1 MDTDKHRSISGTT
14 EHTENTEKEK
24 SNSVFSVYSV
34 VNIGFPESAYL
45 HKRVPKK
52 QFLESG
58 ELVASDKKLFR
69 ENVKNVYWEYTLKPS
84 TCPVLPFRDNE
95 REYLEVAVLQVEMN
109 SQKGHKRIAEII
121 HRIIPYPLMIGFYIG
136 TTGHT
141 ANKPQNTQNTQK
153 EGDLFGEADPS
164 VSSVYS
170 VVNQSLIALSI
181 APKRFSQAEHGA
193 FVAERFYTTGWM
205 NSGALNDREAAFIA
219 SLAWSNMPL
228 QNYGS
233 LYNAWTDRFA
243 GYECSVLSGTFAIGK
258 AGDRLERLTRCREI
272 ESRISE
278 LRGQLKK
285 AAFNRQVELNTQIKK
300 FEQELKQLAEEL

>member
-1 MDTDKHRSISGTT
+1 MADSKATHYSLFSIL
-14 EHTENTEKEK
+14 N
-24 SNSVFSVYSV
+24 
-34 VNIGFPESAYL
+34 FPETAFL
-45 HKRVPKK
+45 GKRVPKK

-69 ENVKNVYWEYTLKPS
+69 ENVKNVYWEYTLKSS

-109 SQKGHKRIAEII
+109 SPKGHKRIAEII
-121 HRIIPYPLMIGFYIG
+121 HRVIPYPLFLIFKKSELREVE
-136 TTGHT
+136 
-141 ANKPQNTQNTQK
+141 N
-153 EGDLFGEADPS
+153 GELRMENEKDNS
-164 VSSVYS
+164 QLTILNSQFV
-170 VVNQSLIALSI
+170 LSI

-193 FVAERFYTTGWM
+193 FVAERFFTTGWM
-205 NSGALNDREAAFIA
+205 NYDGLNEREAAFIQ

-233 LYNAWTDRFA
+233 LYNAWTDRFT

-272 ESRISE
+272 ESKISE

-285 AAFNRQVELNTQIKK
+285 AAFNRQVELNIQIKK
-300 FEQELKQLAEEL
+300 FEQELKQLAASL

>member
-1 MDTDKHRSISGTT
+1 MADSKATHYSLFSIL
-14 EHTENTEKEK
+14 N
-24 SNSVFSVYSV
+24 
-34 VNIGFPESAYL
+34 FPETAFL
-45 HKRVPKK
+45 GKRVPKK

-69 ENVKNVYWEYTLKPS
+69 ENVKNVYWEYTLKSS

-109 SQKGHKRIAEII
+109 SPKGHKRIAEII
-121 HRIIPYPLMIGFYIG
+121 HRVIPYPLFLIFKKSELREVE
-136 TTGHT
+136 
-141 ANKPQNTQNTQK
+141 N
-153 EGDLFGEADPS
+153 GELRMENEKDNS
-164 VSSVYS
+164 QLTILNSQFV
-170 VVNQSLIALSI
+170 LSI

-193 FVAERFYTTGWM
+193 FVAERFFTTGWM
-205 NSGALNDREAAFIA
+205 NYDGLNEREAAFIQ

-233 LYNAWTDRFA
+233 LYSAWTDRFT

-300 FEQELKQLAEEL
+300 FEIELKQLAENL

>member
-1 MDTDKHRSISGTT
+1 MNKPIENVWNAIS
-14 EHTENTEKEK
+14 
-24 SNSVFSVYSV
+24 
-34 VNIGFPESAYL
+34 FPEAAL
-45 HKRVPKK
+45 LGKRVPKK

-69 ENVKNVYWEYTLKPS
+69 ENVKNVYWEYTLKSS

-109 SQKGHKRIAEII
+109 FQKGHKRISEII
-121 HRIIPYPLMIGFYIG
+121 HRVIPYPLMLGLY
-136 TTGHT
+136 TETG
-141 ANKPQNTQNTQK
+141 
-153 EGDLFGEADPS
+153 EF
-164 VSSVYS
+164 
-170 VVNQSLIALSI
+170 ALSI

-205 NSGALNDREAAFIA
+205 NCGALNDREAAFVA
-219 SLAWSNMPL
+219 SLAWENMSI
-228 QNYGS
+228 QNYGT
-233 LYNAWTDRFA
+233 LYNAWTDRFT
-243 GYECSVLSGTFAIGK
+243 GYECSILSGTFAISK

-300 FEQELKQLAEEL
+300 FEQELKQLAASL

>member
-1 MDTDKHRSISGTT
+1 MDSFRDF
-14 EHTENTEKEK
+14 
-24 SNSVFSVYSV
+24 SVFRGL
-34 VNIGFPESAYL
+34 NIGFPESAHL
-45 HKRVPKK
+45 HKRIPKK

-58 ELVASDKKLFR
+58 ELVAGDKKLFR
-69 ENVKNVYWEYTLKPS
+69 ENVKNVYWEFTLKSS

-109 SQKGHKRIAEII
+109 SPKGHKRIAEII
-121 HRIIPYPLMIGFYIG
+121 HRVIPYPLFLIFKKSELREVE
-136 TTGHT
+136 
-141 ANKPQNTQNTQK
+141 N
-153 EGDLFGEADPS
+153 GELRMENEKDNS
-164 VSSVYS
+164 QLTILNSQFV
-170 VVNQSLIALSI
+170 LSI

-193 FVAERFYTTGWM
+193 FVAERFFTTGWM
-205 NSGALNDREAAFIA
+205 NYDGLNEREAAFIQ

-233 LYNAWTDRFA
+233 LYSAWTDRFT

-272 ESRISE
+272 ESKISE

-300 FEQELKQLAEEL
+300 FEIELKQLAENL

>member
-1 MDTDKHRSISGTT
+1 MPDNKKAAIEYVWKTIS
-14 EHTENTEKEK
+14 
-24 SNSVFSVYSV
+24 
-34 VNIGFPESAYL
+34 FPEAAL
-45 HKRVPKK
+45 LGKRVPKK

-69 ENVKNVYWEYTLKPS
+69 ENVKNVYWEYTLKSS

-121 HRIIPYPLMIGFYIG
+121 HRVIPYPLMLGFY
-136 TTGHT
+136 TETG
-141 ANKPQNTQNTQK
+141 
-153 EGDLFGEADPS
+153 E
-164 VSSVYS
+164 
-170 VVNQSLIALSI
+170 IALSI

-205 NSGALNDREAAFIA
+205 HSGAFNDREAAFVA
-219 SLAWSNMPL
+219 SLAWDNMPL
-228 QNYGS
+228 QTYGT
-233 LYNAWTDRFA
+233 LYNAWTDRFT
-243 GYECSVLSGTFAIGK
+243 GYECSVLSGTYTIGK
-258 AGDRLERLTRCREI
+258 AGDRLEQLTRCREI

-278 LRGQLKK
+278 LREQLKK

-300 FEQELKQLAEEL
+300 FEQELKQLAASL